1 MSRSN
6 NDGDTRGSNDE
17 YFNETASPNSSF
29 VEDSWV
35 NPDTKEEQSDNY
47 DNIDEVQ
54 ILTKTENNKNKQ
66 VSPHVKTKEELTLEL
81 GTAGICGLLFVRN
94 FVEGGMIGMAFGG
107 ITGIMHGFQTGSHK
121 APGFGRAVLGE
132 ATRNVAGNLP
142 S

>member
-17 YFNETASPNSSF
+17 YFNETADDPYASTTEDKYASPNSSF

-54 ILTKTENNKNKQ
+54 ILTKTENND
-66 VSPHVKTKEELTLEL
+66 L
-81 GTAGICGLLFVRN
+81 GIRHSGDLW
-94 FVEGGMIGMAFGG
+94 
-107 ITGIMHGFQTGSHK
+107 
-121 APGFGRAVLGE
+121 
-132 ATRNVAGNLP
+132 P
-142 S
+142 SLRP